1 MKDDC
6 LDVRKKSYFR
16 SKAKVKSL
24 PISHVPKTWNE
35 EEAEKLVDEIRMVYD
50 AI

>member
-16 SKAKVKSL
+16 SKSKVKSFS
-24 PISHVPKTWNE
+24 ISHVPKTWNE
-35 EEAEKLVDEIRMVYD
+35 EYAEKLVNEIRMVYD